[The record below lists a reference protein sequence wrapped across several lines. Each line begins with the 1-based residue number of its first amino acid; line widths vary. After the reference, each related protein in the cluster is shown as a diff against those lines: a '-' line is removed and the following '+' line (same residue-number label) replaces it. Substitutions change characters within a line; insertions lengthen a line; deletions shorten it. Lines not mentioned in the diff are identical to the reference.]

1 MVSIFNLKKMYGKFF
16 NIFLLSCTFIMA
28 STRVVP
34 IRFEE
39 NPEEGILNV
48 VLKM

>member
-1 MVSIFNLKKMYGKFF
+1 
-16 NIFLLSCTFIMA
+16 MA